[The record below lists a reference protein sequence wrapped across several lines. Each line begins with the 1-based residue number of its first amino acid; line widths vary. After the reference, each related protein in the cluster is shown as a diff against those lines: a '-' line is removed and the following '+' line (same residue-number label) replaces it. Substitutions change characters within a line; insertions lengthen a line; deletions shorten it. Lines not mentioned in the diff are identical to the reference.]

1 MLPAVE
7 AVVSMIMKMLLSLV
21 GRLNLT
27 TMLRENAKREREAF
41 WYFMIF
47 HLKIMELYSCLSIL
61 SALTKVNSNYIVLK
75 NRLGKGL

>member
-27 TMLRENAKREREAF
+27 TMLRENAKREAF
-41 WYFMIF
+41 WYFGF
-47 HLKIMELYSCLSIL
+47 SLKDNGIILLFVYSQCAHKSEQQLHCLEE
-61 SALTKVNSNYIVLK
+61 
-75 NRLGKGL
+75 